1 MNEAEVRILR
11 LLQSACLFN
20 EIRELKIKKFWQTR
34 NRIVNLNPF
43 LDEDDLIRIGRR
55 LQVSNL
61 PFSQKHPILFPS
73 RHCLTDSIIR
83 EIYENHTSNIT
94 PAFRLLFTSC
104 VIDFGY
110 SMIEVKFGKLYTCV
124 YAVSGSMPR
133 VWI

>member
-1 MNEAEVRILR
+1 MNEAKVRILR

-20 EIRELKIKKFWQTR
+20 KIRE

-43 LDEDDLIRIGRR
+43 FDLIRVGGR

-73 RHCLTDSIIR
+73 RHSLTDSIIR
-83 EIYENHTSNIT
+83 EIYENHTGNIT

-104 VIDFGY
+104 VIGFGY
-110 SMIEVKFGKLYTCV
+110 SMIGVKFGKLYIYV